1 MDNNIVT
8 KRKRTIKGP
17 ISSIDI
23 SLLIIGNNPKVM
35 LKNNGRNSVFIKSPG
50 ASPYLEPYLINSKC
64 PSSFLKTFPY
74 SIIIITQNNI
84 NTMINDLKP

>member
-1 MDNNIVT
+1 MDNNIVI

-35 LKNNGRNSVFIKSPG
+35 LKNSGKNSVFIKSPG
-50 ASPYLEPYLINSKC
+50 AKPYREPYLINSKC
-64 PSSFLKTFPY
+64 P
-74 SIIIITQNNI
+74 
-84 NTMINDLKP
+84 